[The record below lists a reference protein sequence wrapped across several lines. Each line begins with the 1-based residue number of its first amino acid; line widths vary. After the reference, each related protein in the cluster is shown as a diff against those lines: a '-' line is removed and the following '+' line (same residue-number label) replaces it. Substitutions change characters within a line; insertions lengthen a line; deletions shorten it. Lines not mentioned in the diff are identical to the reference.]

1 MQNRPNEHDMD
12 RVFRDGLGNA
22 EEPTPMHLWDGVSA
36 ATRSSRTRIWW
47 ITGSLLTIIAITA
60 IYFWTGPLAPNPEN
74 IQPTA
79 ASGNTESANATL
91 ANDPS
96 PNGDGLSSMAA
107 VANDENDVRSENMG
121 SKQATEEQESRAR
134 EENAPE
140 DNNRAN
146 PTGSIAPGRQSD
158 PASFTPGNAS
168 TPPISPNPAL
178 RSYTDVQT
186 STTDAQSSGMNTSGT
201 AASSNPDGSQSES
214 LAQQSGTPK
223 ETGSASDTNEET
235 PENPVNN
242 SSAAGPLS
250 TEMNERS
257 VSAAEGSATDPSM
270 NKSSILEMSLARVS
284 PLGRPEAINGLP
296 TPVDSF
302 PDYVQKHQKIFWSV
316 GVSGGLYLPFRMIPG
331 NEPSDFLKSGSSIRP
346 GYMMGAHVRMEFRDF
361 DLTVGLESSRFT
373 EDFSWS
379 ETTLQT
385 VMQYDSIG
393 VYYDSTQGS
402 WVTIYDSIPVTT
414 NVTEDFARTNTYTAL
429 SIPFQFGWN
438 HSWHRF
444 SLGVGV
450 GGVLHIQR
458 KYTGGILAQQG
469 EEERS
474 LDSYYRTWRADL
486 QFGLRAS
493 YALNDRWRIFGA
505 SAIRMP
511 VSLSTSDGAPVPHRI
526 SGASLNVGLEYSF

>member
-1 MQNRPNEHDMD
+1 MQNRPNEHEMD

-22 EEPTPMHLWDGVSA
+22 EEPAPMHLWDGVSA

-47 ITGSLLTIIAITA
+47 ITGSLLAIIAITA
-60 IYFWTGPLAPNPEN
+60 IYLWTGPLAPNPED

-79 ASGNTESANATL
+79 DSGNTVSANPTL
-91 ANDPS
+91 ANDPT
-96 PNGDGLSSMAA
+96 PKGDGLSSM
-107 VANDENDVRSENMG
+107 VVNDENDVRSENMG
-121 SKQATEEQESRAR
+121 SEQATDEQENRVQ
-134 EENAPE
+134 EENASE

-146 PTGSIAPGRQSD
+146 ASDNAAPERQSD
-158 PASFTPGNAS
+158 PTFFTAGNAS
-168 TPPISPNPAL
+168 TPPADPNPAL
-178 RSYTDVQT
+178 RSSTDVQT
-186 STTDAQSSGMNTSGT
+186 SATDTQSAVMNPGGT

-214 LAQQSGTPK
+214 MAQQNETPQ
-223 ETGSASDTNEET
+223 ETGAASDTNEET
-235 PENPVNN
+235 PENPVDN
-242 SSAAGPLS
+242 SSAAAPLS
-250 TEMNERS
+250 TEVNERS
-257 VSAAEGSATDPSM
+257 VSAIERSVTDPSM
-270 NKSSILEMSLARVS
+270 NKSSVLEMSLARVS
-284 PLGRPEAINGLP
+284 PLGRPEAISGLP
-296 TPVDSF
+296 TPVDSI
-302 PDYVQKHQKIFWSV
+302 PDYVQKHKRVFWSA
-316 GVSGGLYLPFRMIPG
+316 GVSGGLYLPFRMISG
-331 NEPSDFLKSGSSIRP
+331 NEPSDFLKNSSSIRP
-346 GYMMGAHVRMEFRDF
+346 GYMMGAHARMEFRDF

-379 ETTLQT
+379 ETTQQT

-393 VYYDSTQGS
+393 VYFDSTQGS
-402 WVTIYDSIPVTT
+402 WVTIYDSVAVTT
-414 NVTEDFARTNTYTAL
+414 SVTEDFVRSNTYSAL

-458 KYTGGILAQQG
+458 KYTGSILAQQG
-469 EEERS
+469 DDERS

-505 SAIRMP
+505 CAIRMP

-526 SGASLNVGLEYSF
+526 SGATLNVGLEYSF